1 MPELELRRDP
11 IGANRGK
18 SATQHAQLA
27 TSRAKTHYHNKYY
40 IPPYRPTNRQ
50 WEITFASLGF
60 NRKTIEKFW
69 RLFCR
74 INHSSGAI
82 QLEHFLRHFRLEWTH
97 WTERCFKYFDTTG
110 GGDVDFL
117 EFMITVWNVCT
128 FKIDSLSNFAFGKYV
143 GTVHLPY
150 FTTIYHSTTN
160 ILSHNILHIQDMYDL
175 DSDGELSMP
184 EIERMVWELF
194 GREGGG
200 KKCLASAI
208 AFAEARGGALNL
220 NAFIAFTSSHQLL
233 LFPMFQLQQKLQ
245 RKVFGI
251 RYWKKI
257 ERASKEDRNE
267 LVSEQSFNF
276 NPRHVQNLLRTYQ
289 TGGAAA
295 AAGLSGTN
303 DTGLGKALREDW
315 QEAKAQMTENKDIEA
330 AGVEAESNNVKSR
343 WNLIRESVVGETKAV
358 QQWSSVRKGILD
370 NKSAMNKIKQ
380 LKPKVRVRR
389 KVRDTPGSD
398 EAQRKADNGNMS
410 KSPDPPEI
418 DTKPSGTVQPPNKIA
433 DDLKR
438 IRERRHR
445 QAVVAENTE
454 TDQSEPDTEGV
465 GPASS
470 VSIPTNVAD
479 DLRRIRARRARKANR
494 ERRRGEDNRPT
505 SKSSNRKRAD
515 HGRANRK
522 KSNNTPTL
530 HQNVRQR
537 AAGSMFI
544 SQTKGRGGWLEQ
556 TR

>member
-1 MPELELRRDP
+1 
-11 IGANRGK
+11 
-18 SATQHAQLA
+18 
-27 TSRAKTHYHNKYY
+27 
-40 IPPYRPTNRQ
+40 
-50 WEITFASLGF
+50 
-60 NRKTIEKFW
+60 
-69 RLFCR
+69 
-74 INHSSGAI
+74 
-82 QLEHFLRHFRLEWTH
+82 
-97 WTERCFKYFDTTG
+97 
-110 GGDVDFL
+110 
-117 EFMITVWNVCT
+117 
-128 FKIDSLSNFAFGKYV
+128 
-143 GTVHLPY
+143 
-150 FTTIYHSTTN
+150 
-160 ILSHNILHIQDMYDL
+160 MYDL

-194 GREGGG
+194 GRDGGG
-200 KKCLASAI
+200 RKCLASAI

-233 LFPMFQLQQKLQ
+233 LFPMFQLQRKLQ

-257 ERASKEDRNE
+257 ERASKEDRNDS
-267 LVSEQSFNF
+267 VSEQSFRF

-315 QEAKAQMTENKDIEA
+315 QEAKAQTENKDIEA
-330 AGVEAESNNVKSR
+330 AGVEAEQSNNVKSR
-343 WNLIRESVVGETKAV
+343 WNLIRESVVVGETKAV

-370 NKSAMNKIKQ
+370 NKNAMNKIKQ

-398 EAQRKADNGNMS
+398 EAQRKADNDNMS

-418 DTKPSGTVQPPNKIA
+418 DAKPPGTVQPPNKIA

-454 TDQSEPDTEGV
+454 TDQNEPDTEGV
-465 GPASS
+465 GQASS

-479 DLRRIRARRARKANR
+479 DLRRIRARRDRKANR
-494 ERRRGEDNRPT
+494 KRRRGKDNRPT
-505 SKSSNRKRAD
+505 SKSKRAD
-515 HGRANRK
+515 RGRANNRK

-544 SQTKGRGGWLEQ
+544 SQTKGEGGWLEQ